1 MRPARAEPKRAA
13 VPSPP
18 PCQSTHPLGY
28 SNCNFSLQ
36 AALTAPIPPHRMP
49 VSFEPV
55 KAGTSL
61 ADQVAQSLESSIRQ
75 GQLRPGDRLPTEV
88 AMVAQFGVSR
98 TVVREAISRLKS
110 SGLVESKQGS
120 GVYVQAARIE
130 PLDLD
135 KTQAASQEAVIQ
147 IVEVRRALEAEVAE
161 LAAARRNP
169 EDLRRIHAAVQ
180 ALADAVQ
187 QGRDGVSEDVAF
199 HRAIAQAARNPFL
212 LNTLD
217 YLSQILA
224 GATRVTRAN
233 EARRTDFSTAV
244 TQEHAGIVQA
254 IEAGDPAAARAAATA
269 HMNNAISRIRQAD
282 PAFWAQDGRRLA
294 QVLLPDAL

>member
-1 MRPARAEPKRAA
+1 MAE
-13 VPSPP
+13 
-18 PCQSTHPLGY
+18 Q
-28 SNCNFSLQ
+28 
-36 AALTAPIPPHRMP
+36 
-49 VSFEPV
+49 
-55 KAGTSL
+55 
-61 ADQVAQSLESSIRQ
+61 
-75 GQLRPGDRLPTEV
+75 
-88 AMVAQFGVSR
+88 GVSR

-169 EDLRRIHAAVQ
+169 EDIRRIHAAVQ

-199 HRAIAQAARNPFL
+199 HRAIAQAAGNPFMIS
-212 LNTLD
+212 TLD
-217 YLSQILA
+217 YLAQFLK

-233 EARRTDFSTAV
+233 EARRTDFADAV
-244 TQEHAGIVQA
+244 THEHTHIVRA
-254 IEAGDPAAARAAATA
+254 IEAGDPVAARAAAA
-269 HMNNAISRIRQAD
+269 QHMKNALARIEQAD
-282 PAFWAQDGRRLA
+282 LSFWAQDGARLA
-294 QVLLPDAL
+294 QPLVAASAPLVF